1 MTENDNF
8 SFIRRLSQ
16 LGTRLQTNFY
26 GVEQGRDAS
35 GNRYYHER
43 RTPKG
48 VRQRRWVVY
57 AGEPEASK
65 VPPEWHIW
73 LHHTTPAPIAEQSP
87 FRQPWQKPHQ
97 PNMTGTEN
105 AYLPPGHTL
114 EGGKRD
120 KATGDYQAWK
130 PEE

>member
-1 MTENDNF
+1 MSSDPNF

-16 LGTRLQTNFY
+16 FGTLMQTFLC
-26 GVEQGRDAS
+26 GRAAGEDEF
-35 GNRYYHER
+35 GNRYYRAR

-48 VRQRRWVVY
+48 LREKRWVVY

-73 LHHTTPAPIAEQSP
+73 LHHTADAPLIDEA
-87 FRQPWQKPHQ
+87 RLPWQKPHQ
-97 PNMTGTEN
+97 QNLTGTPD

-120 KATGDYQAWK
+120 KATGDYEAWR
-130 PEE
+130 PQD

>member
-1 MTENDNF
+1 MDNF

-16 LGTRLQTNFY
+16 LGTLLQTCFY
-26 GVEQGRDAS
+26 GVKQGQDVF
-35 GNRYYHER
+35 GNRYYRARSTTTGLRE
-43 RTPKG
+43 K
-48 VRQRRWVVY
+48 RWVVY

-73 LHHTTPAPIAEQSP
+73 LHHTATAPIKGDSP
-87 FRQPWQKPHQ
+87 FRQSWQKEYQ

-105 AYLPPGHTL
+105 AYRPPGHVL
-114 EGGKRD
+114 EGGRRD
-120 KATGDYQAWK
+120 KATGDYEAWR